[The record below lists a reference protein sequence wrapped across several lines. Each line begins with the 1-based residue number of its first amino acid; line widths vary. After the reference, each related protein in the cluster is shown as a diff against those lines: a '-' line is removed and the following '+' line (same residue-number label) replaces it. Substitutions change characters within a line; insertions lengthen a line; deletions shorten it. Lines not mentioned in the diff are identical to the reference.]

1 MPSQGCESPQSPRT
15 PTEPPYPPTSPPNRF
30 HRRRLRVASLDSTS
44 HATSDAT
51 LDTSGDKRQ
60 VAVAHHSSRRAF
72 ETMYVSIIVDGGT
85 PFDKKLLLVN
95 STGDRKTLPL
105 LGTSAWL
112 TRAASSHPE
121 DAQPSF
127 AENSVC
133 IRLPDSMITW
143 IVASPTAEDQRSF
156 LDRLCLA
163 GCTLRDLADH
173 FELLPE
179 ADQPTGGILRL
190 GRQTTT
196 RMRANAEI
204 VALKVAHGEQ
214 EMSQLLN
221 EAKVLQ
227 NLHHDG
233 IMRAYG
239 IYEVRFQGKKSLGMV
254 LWALKEE

>member
-1 MPSQGCESPQSPRT
+1 MSENAETYFFNRYLHCHQLDRSREH
-15 PTEPPYPPTSPPNRF
+15 EP
-30 HRRRLRVASLDSTS
+30 LACAMALDP
-44 HATSDAT
+44 D
-51 LDTSGDKRQ
+51 GDKRQ

-95 STGDRKTLPL
+95 SRGDRKTLPL

-112 TRAASSHPE
+112 TRASSHPE

-133 IRLPDSMITW
+133 IRRPDSMTTW

-156 LDRLCLA
+156 LDRLRLA

-196 RMRANAEI
+196 RRGATANRI
-204 VALKVAHGEQ
+204 VALKVANGEKK
-214 EMSQLLN
+214 MSQLLN

>member
-1 MPSQGCESPQSPRT
+1 MPKHILLNRYLQCHQLDRSREH
-15 PTEPPYPPTSPPNRF
+15 EP
-30 HRRRLRVASLDSTS
+30 LACAMALDP
-44 HATSDAT
+44 D
-51 LDTSGDKRQ
+51 GDKRQ
-60 VAVAHHSSRRAF
+60 VAAAQQSSRLAF

-95 STGDRKTLPL
+95 SRGDRKTFPL

-112 TRAASSHPE
+112 TRASSHPE

-133 IRLPDSMITW
+133 IRSPDSMITW

-163 GCTLRDLADH
+163 GCTVRDLADH

-233 IMRAYG
+233 IMCAYG

>member
-1 MPSQGCESPQSPRT
+1 M
-15 PTEPPYPPTSPPNRF
+15 
-30 HRRRLRVASLDSTS
+30 ALDP
-44 HATSDAT
+44 D
-51 LDTSGDKRQ
+51 GDKRQ
-60 VAVAHHSSRRAF
+60 VAATHHSSRLAF

-95 STGDRKTLPL
+95 NRGDRKTLPL

-112 TRAASSHPE
+112 TRASSHPE

-133 IRLPDSMITW
+133 IRRPDSLICW

-204 VALKVAHGEQ
+204 VALKVARGEQ

-233 IMRAYG
+233 IMSAYG
-239 IYEVRFQGKKSLGMV
+239 IYEVRLHGKKSLGIV
-254 LWALKEE
+254 IWALNEEYM

>member
-1 MPSQGCESPQSPRT
+1 MPSQVWKSPQSPQT
-15 PTEPPYPPTSPPNRF
+15 PTEPSFSPTSPPNRF

-51 LDTSGDKRQ
+51 LNTSGDKRQ
-60 VAVAHHSSRRAF
+60 VAVAQHSSRGAF

-95 STGDRKTLPL
+95 SRGDRKTLPL

-112 TRAASSHPE
+112 TRASSPHPE

-133 IRLPDSMITW
+133 IRRPDSMTTW

-163 GCTLRDLADH
+163 GCTVRDLADH

-179 ADQPTGGILRL
+179 ADQPTEGILRL
-190 GRQTTT
+190 GRQTTI
-196 RMRANAEI
+196 RRRANAEI
-204 VALKVAHGEQ
+204 VALKVARGEQ

-233 IMRAYG
+233 IMSAYG
-239 IYEVRFQGKKSLGMV
+239 IYDVRFQGKKSLGMV
-254 LWALKEE
+254 LWALKEG

>member
-1 MPSQGCESPQSPRT
+1 MPSQGWKSPQSPQT
-15 PTEPPYPPTSPPNRF
+15 PTEPPFPPTSPPNRF
-30 HRRRLRVASLDSTS
+30 HRRHLRVASLDSTS

-51 LDTSGDKRQ
+51 LDTSVDKRQ

-95 STGDRKTLPL
+95 TRGDRATLPL

-112 TRAASSHPE
+112 TRASSPHPE

-133 IRLPDSMITW
+133 IRRPDSMTTW

-163 GCTLRDLADH
+163 GCTVRDIADQI
-173 FELLPE
+173 ELLPE
-179 ADQPTGGILRL
+179 SDQPPGGFLRL
-190 GRQTTT
+190 GRPTTT
-196 RMRANAEI
+196 RTTTRAEI
-204 VALKVAHGEQ
+204 VALKVANTDET
-214 EMSQLLN
+214 MSQLLN

-233 IMRAYG
+233 IMCAYG
-239 IYEVRFQGKKSLGMV
+239 IYEVRFQGEMALGMV
-254 LWALKEE
+254 RWALDEE

>member
-1 MPSQGCESPQSPRT
+1 MAC
-15 PTEPPYPPTSPPNRF
+15 
-30 HRRRLRVASLDSTS
+30 AMALDP
-44 HATSDAT
+44 D
-51 LDTSGDKRQ
+51 GDKRQ

-95 STGDRKTLPL
+95 SRGDRKTLPL

-112 TRAASSHPE
+112 TRASSSHPE

-133 IRLPDSMITW
+133 IRRPDSLICW

-156 LDRLCLA
+156 VDRLCLA

-179 ADQPTGGILRL
+179 ADQPTGVRL
-190 GRQTTT
+190 GRQTST
-196 RMRANAEI
+196 RRGANAEI

-214 EMSQLLN
+214 MSELLN

-233 IMRAYG
+233 IMCAYG
-239 IYEVRFQGKKSLGMV
+239 IYEVRFQGEKALGMV
-254 LWALKEE
+254 RWALDEE

>member
-1 MPSQGCESPQSPRT
+1 M
-15 PTEPPYPPTSPPNRF
+15 
-30 HRRRLRVASLDSTS
+30 ALDP
-44 HATSDAT
+44 D
-51 LDTSGDKRQ
+51 GDKRQ

-95 STGDRKTLPL
+95 SRGDRKTLPL

-112 TRAASSHPE
+112 TRASSPHPE

-133 IRLPDSMITW
+133 IRRPDSMFSW

-163 GCTLRDLADH
+163 GCTVRDLADH

-179 ADQPTGGILRL
+179 ADQPTGGFFDSGVKPPHEG
-190 GRQTTT
+190 GRT
-196 RMRANAEI
+196 R
-204 VALKVAHGEQ
+204 
-214 EMSQLLN
+214 
-221 EAKVLQ
+221 
-227 NLHHDG
+227 
-233 IMRAYG
+233 
-239 IYEVRFQGKKSLGMV
+239 KS
-254 LWALKEE
+254 

>member
-1 MPSQGCESPQSPRT
+1 MDRSREH
-15 PTEPPYPPTSPPNRF
+15 EP
-30 HRRRLRVASLDSTS
+30 LACAMALDP
-44 HATSDAT
+44 D
-51 LDTSGDKRQ
+51 GDKRQ
-60 VAVAHHSSRRAF
+60 VAATHHSSRLAF

-95 STGDRKTLPL
+95 SRGDRKTLPL

-112 TRAASSHPE
+112 TRASSSHPE

-133 IRLPDSMITW
+133 IRCPDSLICW

-179 ADQPTGGILRL
+179 ADQPTGVRL
-190 GRQTTT
+190 GRQTST
-196 RMRANAEI
+196 RWRPNAEI

-214 EMSQLLN
+214 KMSQLLN

-233 IMRAYG
+233 IIRAYG

>member
-1 MPSQGCESPQSPRT
+1 MPKHVLLNRYLQCHQLDRSREH
-15 PTEPPYPPTSPPNRF
+15 EP
-30 HRRRLRVASLDSTS
+30 LAC
-44 HATSDAT
+44 AMA

-60 VAVAHHSSRRAF
+60 VAAAQQSSRMAF

-95 STGDRKTLPL
+95 SRGDRAPLLPL

-112 TRAASSHPE
+112 TRVSPSHPE

-214 EMSQLLN
+214 MSELLN

-233 IMRAYG
+233 IMCAYG

>member
-1 MPSQGCESPQSPRT
+1 MPKHLLLNRYLQCHQLDRSREH
-15 PTEPPYPPTSPPNRF
+15 EP
-30 HRRRLRVASLDSTS
+30 LACAMALDP
-44 HATSDAT
+44 D
-51 LDTSGDKRQ
+51 GDKRQ
-60 VAVAHHSSRRAF
+60 VAATHHSSRLAF
-72 ETMYVSIIVDGGT
+72 ETMSVSIIVDGGT

-95 STGDRKTLPL
+95 NRGDRKTLPL

-112 TRAASSHPE
+112 TRALSHPE
-121 DAQPSF
+121 DVQPSF

-156 LDRLCLA
+156 LDRLRLA

-233 IMRAYG
+233 IIRTYG
-239 IYEVRFQGKKSLGMV
+239 IYEVRCQGQKSLGLV
-254 LWALKEE
+254 LRALKEES

>member
-1 MPSQGCESPQSPRT
+1 
-15 PTEPPYPPTSPPNRF
+15 
-30 HRRRLRVASLDSTS
+30 
-44 HATSDAT
+44 
-51 LDTSGDKRQ
+51 
-60 VAVAHHSSRRAF
+60 
-72 ETMYVSIIVDGGT
+72 MYVSIIVDGGT

-95 STGDRKTLPL
+95 SRGDRETLPL

-112 TRAASSHPE
+112 TRASSSHPE

-133 IRLPDSMITW
+133 LRCPDSMITW

-156 LDRLCLA
+156 VDRLCLA

-179 ADQPTGGILRL
+179 AHQPTGGILRL
-190 GRQTTT
+190 GRRTTT

-221 EAKVLQ
+221 EAKFLQ

-239 IYEVRFQGKKSLGMV
+239 IYEVRFHGKKSLGMV
-254 LWALKEE
+254 LWALKEEY

>member
-1 MPSQGCESPQSPRT
+1 MC
-15 PTEPPYPPTSPPNRF
+15 
-30 HRRRLRVASLDSTS
+30 
-44 HATSDAT
+44 
-51 LDTSGDKRQ
+51 
-60 VAVAHHSSRRAF
+60 
-72 ETMYVSIIVDGGT
+72 
-85 PFDKKLLLVN
+85 
-95 STGDRKTLPL
+95 
-105 LGTSAWL
+105 
-112 TRAASSHPE
+112 
-121 DAQPSF
+121 
-127 AENSVC
+127 
-133 IRLPDSMITW
+133 W

-233 IMRAYG
+233 IMCAYG

>member
-1 MPSQGCESPQSPRT
+1 MPSQGCESPQSPRI
-15 PTEPPYPPTSPPNRF
+15 PTEFPPTSPPNRF

-60 VAVAHHSSRRAF
+60 VAVAQHSSRVAF

-95 STGDRKTLPL
+95 SRGDRKTLPL

-112 TRAASSHPE
+112 TRASSPHPE

-133 IRLPDSMITW
+133 IRCPDSRVTW
-143 IVASPTAEDQRSF
+143 VVASPTAEDQRSF

-163 GCTLRDLADH
+163 GCTVSDFADQI
-173 FELLPE
+173 ELLPE
-179 ADQPTGGILRL
+179 SDQPPGGFLRL
-190 GRQTTT
+190 GRPTTT
-196 RMRANAEI
+196 RTTTRAEI
-204 VALKVAHGEQ
+204 VALKVANTDET
-214 EMSQLLN
+214 MSQLLN

-233 IMRAYG
+233 IVRAYG

>member
-1 MPSQGCESPQSPRT
+1 M
-15 PTEPPYPPTSPPNRF
+15 
-30 HRRRLRVASLDSTS
+30 ALDP
-44 HATSDAT
+44 D
-51 LDTSGDKRQ
+51 GDKRQ

-95 STGDRKTLPL
+95 SRGDRKTLPL

-112 TRAASSHPE
+112 TRASSSHPE

-133 IRLPDSMITW
+133 IRRPDSMITW

-179 ADQPTGGILRL
+179 ADQPTGVRL
-190 GRQTTT
+190 GRQTST
-196 RMRANAEI
+196 RRGANAEM
-204 VALKVAHGEQ
+204 VALKVAIGEGK
-214 EMSQLLN
+214 MSQLLN

-233 IMRAYG
+233 IMSAYG
-239 IYEVRFQGKKSLGMV
+239 IYEVRFQGKTSLGIV
-254 LWALKEE
+254 IWALNEEYM

>member
-1 MPSQGCESPQSPRT
+1 MFRPFIVCLQFSEHVRKMPKHLLLNRYLQCHQLDRSREH
-15 PTEPPYPPTSPPNRF
+15 EP
-30 HRRRLRVASLDSTS
+30 LACAMALDP
-44 HATSDAT
+44 D
-51 LDTSGDKRQ
+51 GDKRQ

-95 STGDRKTLPL
+95 SRGDRKTLPL

-121 DAQPSF
+121 DVQPSF

-133 IRLPDSMITW
+133 IRCPDSMITW

-156 LDRLCLA
+156 LDRLRLA

-196 RMRANAEI
+196 RRRANAEI
-204 VALKVAHGEQ
+204 VALKVAHGELK
-214 EMSQLLN
+214 MSQLLN

-233 IMRAYG
+233 IMSAYG

-254 LWALKEE
+254 LWALVEM

>member
-1 MPSQGCESPQSPRT
+1 MAAPGPVDVT
-15 PTEPPYPPTSPPNRF
+15 
-30 HRRRLRVASLDSTS
+30 A
-44 HATSDAT
+44 
-51 LDTSGDKRQ
+51 KRQ
-60 VAVAHHSSRRAF
+60 VAVAHHSSRGAF

-95 STGDRKTLPL
+95 SRGDRKTLPL

-112 TRAASSHPE
+112 TRASSSHPE

-133 IRLPDSMITW
+133 IRCPDSMITW

-196 RMRANAEI
+196 RRI

-214 EMSQLLN
+214 MSELLN

-233 IMRAYG
+233 IMCAYG

>member
-1 MPSQGCESPQSPRT
+1 MAAPGPVDVT
-15 PTEPPYPPTSPPNRF
+15 
-30 HRRRLRVASLDSTS
+30 A
-44 HATSDAT
+44 
-51 LDTSGDKRQ
+51 KRQ

-85 PFDKKLLLVN
+85 AFDKKLLLVN
-95 STGDRKTLPL
+95 SRGDRKTLPL

-133 IRLPDSMITW
+133 IRRPDSMTTW

-196 RMRANAEI
+196 RRRANAEI
-204 VALKVAHGEQ
+204 VALKVAHSEQ
-214 EMSQLLN
+214 KMSQLLN

-233 IMRAYG
+233 IMCAYG
-239 IYEVRFQGKKSLGMV
+239 IYEVRFQGEKALGMV
-254 LWALKEE
+254 RWALDEE

>member
-1 MPSQGCESPQSPRT
+1 MAAPGPVDVT
-15 PTEPPYPPTSPPNRF
+15 
-30 HRRRLRVASLDSTS
+30 A
-44 HATSDAT
+44 
-51 LDTSGDKRQ
+51 KRQ
-60 VAVAHHSSRRAF
+60 VAVAHHCSRRAF

-95 STGDRKTLPL
+95 SRGDRKTLPL

-112 TRAASSHPE
+112 TRASSSHPE

-133 IRLPDSMITW
+133 IRRPDSLICW

-163 GCTLRDLADH
+163 GCTVRDLADH

-196 RMRANAEI
+196 RRI

-214 EMSQLLN
+214 KMSQLLN

-233 IMRAYG
+233 IMCAYG

-254 LWALKEE
+254 LWALNEE